1 MFGRSTSSRF
11 GKDSKEYTP
20 GPGEYDAKHVAT
32 TSKRGAS
39 MGIGARSLVT
49 GTSEFAHLG
58 PGAYSHSGDSSF
70 ADGRRGTVLSRTG
83 AGAVDFDAAMKKLG
97 TSLAKVMGATGSLG
111 TQQKEFNRDDICT
124 MASKLVADA
133 LASTSDAMRFKGEL
147 DSINSRVKDEVQAAL
162 KPSKSSGNPGN
173 PAAWKLYV
181 PLEKAVDNASSDLAK
196 KLSKLSLFLT
206 TLHEDFPALMVT
218 MADGDRIGQLS
229 QTIENLQTDLDE
241 AIRQAAQAAQA
252 ASSADSAKAAVE
264 RELVACRRQLLQ
276 HQARADK
283 LDDLMTSH
291 KKMMQNLEE
300 QLEASHARNDEMW
313 RQLCAARQEEM
324 DDTAQASCAGS
335 EQQYQHL
342 VDQCKEARDSQEQT
356 MQDIHALQAQMTH
369 VMADAELKEVAMEE
383 RMLREADVACD
394 AADDMLSEIDE
405 CHAIIK
411 QSYRDKRVIRAQ
423 VSLLE
428 AKQRAL
434 KGCVEAESAE
444 VARMHALVLD
454 AMTDSHPHPH
464 CLPSPSRLGAEAL
477 EAIEQL
483 DKSATHDVLVGLGR
497 EEELRAALE
506 DCEGMLAD
514 ATLELSQLQRE
525 CEARTQQSHT
535 IETQLRETIQG
546 LMHSHAAEEGDL
558 RAQAVQQHAMM
569 RDVQRQLHQAS
580 EQRDHYASQASNLQ
594 NALMQLQQEF
604 STFKE
609 TSRLETEEC
618 EKQHGEDERRWRASI
633 EQLQQALEQQQ
644 RERDAQRE
652 DLLAKAWQVDDMAVE
667 LEDIASAHAASTAC
681 ADAGLAR
688 IACALKQLVAE
699 KAEVQAQLC
708 RALEDTA
715 CKMVQSEGMIAKLES
730 EVASAREALVQA
742 HEAFD
747 SERRGLEQQLE
758 ASEAA
763 VLRITSE
770 LKELSQANV
779 KLSADKEW
787 QAAVI
792 EERGRS
798 VEVLTSELARS
809 QVELEAAI
817 GAGDASS
824 RALQAQ
830 IASLQEHAAGLNDE
844 ISQKVAAAKEQAEQ
858 AADLQERLDDAQA
871 KLEASCMQIGE
882 LQGVV
887 QDKITLLDAAGRQS
901 EEAAAQ
907 QSQLQEKLKEKE
919 DELARRATAL
929 EQAAAVEQDLGD
941 SLAQAQGSLAVE
953 RQKAHALEHELAQAR
968 QEVCEVTGDRDA
980 KAGQLQEVCAALEQA
995 GALQHRL
1002 EAQVQDARQTHSD
1015 ALAVHAKQLH
1025 DLKTQHAAALEDM
1038 QAQHAAAL
1046 EDKQAQHAAALE
1058 DMQAQHAAALEGKQ
1072 AQHAAALEDMQAQLQ
1087 AQHAAALE
1095 DMQAQHALQIGE
1107 WQGRLKDMQDAHSKQ
1122 MEDDEARARKERR
1135 AVELEHEC
1143 ALQQLKHE
1151 CEAEAARRE
1160 QQQQQHADAVKTQ
1173 LCNKLQ
1179 EAEQGLADAT
1189 DWLQQERA
1197 ESGAAREQAARQ
1209 LAAAESKMDL
1219 LAKALKGTEKDKAAA
1234 LAAFSSMYQQTD
1246 EQLKALAAGAGA
1258 APHADSAALSRIAT
1272 LQAELESSMMER
1284 SECLQQLQVLQ
1295 TSERE
1300 AAAHAI
1306 KHREKLEMAE
1316 AEIKAMADRMLVLQA
1331 DNAKLSAENVQLVG
1345 HSNLKQRINIFNNV
1359 KDENNALKK
1368 EKTEA
1373 ERLVAQQRKVI
1384 ERLQVQSGGADKEN
1398 ACLLAKMDQE
1408 EKLQAALKESDAE
1421 TRALRKHLLTL
1432 LHHVQTSAANTP
1444 LGTSLKVS
1452 GSFESGREVLCDNN
1466 KGLKQRDWGSDV
1478 RETERIIDALT
1489 THVQQQQR
1497 EVAGAQL
1504 KIHLLEQS
1512 ARIIAPTAS
1521 RDEF

>member
-1038 QAQHAAAL
+1038 QAQHA
-1046 EDKQAQHAAALE
+1046 
-1058 DMQAQHAAALEGKQ
+1058 
-1072 AQHAAALEDMQAQLQ
+1072 
-1087 AQHAAALE
+1087 
-1095 DMQAQHALQIGE
+1095 LQIGE